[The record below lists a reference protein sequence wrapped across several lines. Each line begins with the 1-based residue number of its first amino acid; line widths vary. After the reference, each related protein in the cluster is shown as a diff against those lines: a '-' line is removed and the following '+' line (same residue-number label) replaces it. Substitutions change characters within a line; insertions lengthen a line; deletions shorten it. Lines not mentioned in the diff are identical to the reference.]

1 MLVDARKLSRVYSL
15 RRYWADVTR
24 IVGEGIYH
32 PVHGVF
38 YGSAEL
44 PSLGDQDILNVLL
57 FDAPLLLHLLSSR
70 WNTLQPASRIRQ
82 SAPAF
87 EAPPPCV
94 LHFSAESYAVTKR
107 PNLLGNGAFRFVM
120 DWEP

>member
-15 RRYWADVTR
+15 HRYWADVTR

-57 FDAPLLLHLLSSR
+57 FDAPLLLHLLPSR

-82 SAPAF
+82 SVPAF

-107 PNLLGNGAFRFVM
+107 PNFLGNGAFRFVM